1 MADKRALRIAERL
14 TTGAD
19 GLVLRDLAKEVCL
32 SESRLWHLFK
42 EATGASPAEWAMKQR
57 LTRALELIE
66 TTDMSVKE
74 VAFAVGFK
82 QQSHFSRVFRRVFG
96 RPPLQYRQALVPQQ
110 ERANL

>member
-1 MADKRALRIAERL
+1 
-14 TTGAD
+14 
-19 GLVLRDLAKEVCL
+19 
-32 SESRLWHLFK
+32 
-42 EATGASPAEWAMKQR
+42 MKQR
-57 LTRALELIE
+57 LTRASELIE

-96 RPPLQYRQALVPQQ
+96 RPPLQYQQAIVRQQ